1 MFAARTFLLSLS
13 EAPHGDMADIVL
25 VNPRF
30 EISYWGFEHA
40 LGLFGKRA
48 NMPVASLP
56 LLAALT
62 PAEHQVAVVDE
73 NVESINFDRL
83 ARADI
88 VGMTGMSVQRFRSRE
103 ILTEL
108 KRRGVFTV
116 VGGPWVS
123 VDEDYFGDL
132 ADVIFVGEAE
142 ETWPQFL
149 EEWTH
154 RAHRR
159 RYEQTDRTDMSRVPA
174 PRLDLLNLSQ
184 YMFGS
189 VQFSRG
195 CPFQCEFCDI
205 IVTFGRRPRLKSA
218 RQVIQEIEALRDCGL
233 EMIFVV
239 DDNLIGNKRA
249 IKELLRELAAWQQR
263 QGFPV
268 MFFTEASLDLADDP
282 ELLELLGE
290 ANFASVFVG
299 IESTNEDSLRE
310 TKKFQNV
317 RPCGSLLE
325 KVRRIQDAGLEVWC
339 GMIVGFDHD
348 DETIFES
355 QRRFIQESQIV
366 HAMVGMLNAFP
377 KTPLYDRLAAEGRL
391 DPTDESAWGT
401 NVVPQRLDRG
411 RLREGYVKLM
421 NDLYAPVAYFER
433 LDALYLGK
441 KFCFARDRARYWR
454 RHPVRGMRDQ
464 AMSLMRFLG
473 MAFRLLNH
481 VADPHLR
488 KQYRSQLWRLVRARR
503 DPTVLFAYVVK
514 CAIHFHHYTMARQM
528 ASSEAPTFNH
538 I

>member
-1 MFAARTFLLSLS
+1 
-13 EAPHGDMADIVL
+13 MAEIVL

-30 EISYWGFEHA
+30 EVSYWGFEHA

-62 PAEHQVAVVDE
+62 PDEHQVSIVDE
-73 NVESINFDRL
+73 NIEAIDFDRL

-88 VGMTGMSVQRFRSRE
+88 VGLTGMSVQRFRCRD

-108 KRRGVFTV
+108 KRRGAFTV

-123 VDEDYFGDL
+123 VDEDYFDEL

-149 EEWTH
+149 EDWSH
-154 RAHRR
+154 RSHHT
-159 RYEQTDRTDMSRVPA
+159 RYEQTEKTDMSRVPP
-174 PRLDLLNLSQ
+174 PRLELLNLAQ
-184 YMFGS
+184 YIFGS

-218 RQVIQEIEALRDCGL
+218 TQVIREIEVLL
-233 EMIFVV
+233 ERGMEMVFVV
-239 DDNLIGNKRA
+239 DDNLIGNKKA

-263 QGFPV
+263 RGFPV

-282 ELLELLGE
+282 ELMQLLGE
-290 ANFASVFVG
+290 ANFVSVFVG

-317 RPCGSLLE
+317 RPHGSLLE

-339 GMIVGFDHD
+339 GMILGFDHD
-348 DETIFES
+348 DETVFES
-355 QRRFIQESQIV
+355 QRHFIQESRIL

-377 KTPLYDRLAAEGRL
+377 KTPLYDRLALEGRL
-391 DPTDESAWGT
+391 DPEDESVWGT
-401 NVVPQRLDRG
+401 NVIPQQLGRG
-411 RLREGYVKLM
+411 ELRDGYVKLM
-421 NDLYAPVAYFER
+421 NDLYDPESYFER
-433 LDALYLGK
+433 LDALYLREQ
-441 KFCFARDRARYWR
+441 FCFARPRTRYWR
-454 RHPVRGMRDQ
+454 RHPFRGMRDQ
-464 AMSLMRFLG
+464 GKNLIRFLG
-473 MAFRLLNH
+473 MALRLLRR
-481 VADPHLR
+481 VPDPSLR
-488 KQYRSQLWRLVRARR
+488 TYYSQQLWRLVRTRR
-503 DPTVLFAYVVK
+503 DPAVLLAYVVK

-528 ASSEAPTFNH
+528 ASHERPVLSH

>member
-1 MFAARTFLLSLS
+1 
-13 EAPHGDMADIVL
+13 MADIVL

-30 EISYWGFEHA
+30 EVSYWGFEHA

-62 PAEHQVAVVDE
+62 PAKHQVVVVDE
-73 NVESINFDRL
+73 NVEDIDFERL
-83 ARADI
+83 QRADI
-88 VGMTGMSVQRFRSRE
+88 VGLTSMSVQRFRARE
-103 ILTEL
+103 ILAEL
-108 KRRGVFTV
+108 KRRRVFTV

-123 VDEDYFGDL
+123 VDEAYFGEL
-132 ADVIFVGEAE
+132 ADVVFVGEAE
-142 ETWPQFL
+142 ETWPLFL
-149 EEWTH
+149 DEWSRGSH
-154 RAHRR
+154 RP
-159 RYEQTDRTDMSRVPA
+159 RYEQADRTDMSRLPP

-205 IVTFGRRPRLKSA
+205 IVTFGRRPRLKTA
-218 RQVIQEIEALRDCGL
+218 AQVIREIEGLRDCGM

-249 IKELLRELAAWQQR
+249 IKELLRELADWQR
-263 QGFPV
+263 KSGYPV
-268 MFFTEASLDLADDP
+268 MFFTEASLDLADDA

-317 RPCGSLLE
+317 RPRGTLVE

-348 DETIFES
+348 DQTVFDS
-355 QRRFIQESQIV
+355 QRRFIQESRIV

-391 DPTDESAWGT
+391 DPDDNSVWGT
-401 NVVPQRLDRG
+401 NVIPQRLG
-411 RLREGYVKLM
+411 REQLRAGYVKLM
-421 NDLYAPVAYFER
+421 NDLYDPAAYFER
-433 LDALYLGK
+433 LDDLYLYE
-441 KFCFARDRARYWR
+441 KFHFAQPRARYWR
-454 RHPVRGMRDQ
+454 RYPVSGIRDQ
-464 AMSLMRFLG
+464 TLNLVRFLG
-473 MAFRLLNH
+473 ITLRLLNR
-481 VADPHLR
+481 VPDTALR
-488 KQYRSQLWRLVRARR
+488 ARYRRQLWRLIRWRK
-503 DPTVLFAYVVK
+503 DPAVLFAYVVK
-514 CAIHFHHYTMARQM
+514 CAIHFHHYTMSHQM
-528 ASSEAPTFNH
+528 ATNKALVFSH
-538 I
+538 Y